1 MSAQYLNVV
10 FVSKPVSLAE
20 VRHWTTQAA
29 PHERVRVHIAETLR
43 LSPAAYDAL
52 TESFTTSRDEFRG
65 KGGTDACL
73 LIHAPGRPSLVI
85 DPQGYD
91 YARYVAL
98 A

>member
-1 MSAQYLNVV
+1 MSKMYLEVA
-10 FVSKPVSLAE
+10 FVCKPVSLE
-20 VRHWTTQAA
+20 SLYYWTARTS
-29 PHERVRVHIAETLR
+29 PKERVRVHITETLS

-52 TESFTTSRDEFRG
+52 TDSFTASRDEFRN
-65 KGGTDACL
+65 KGGAEACL

-91 YARYVAL
+91 YARSVAL